1 MHIKK
6 FLTIKIFPDENN
18 PNKNIYIYFIIA
30 MGLNTFIKKDIY
42 KIV

>member
-18 PNKNIYIYFIIA
+18 PNKKYIHIFCYS
-30 MGLNTFIKKDIY
+30 NRIKHVY
-42 KIV
+42 KKRYL